1 MATHPRRRRRR
12 RRSPLPVMLSIFIL
26 MLLVLGVSLYRS
38 NRVLQTTRHDPVFTD
53 LPAGFDGCKIV
64 VLSDLHGAEFGE
76 GNEDLLKAVAKQQP
90 DLIAV
95 TGDLIDEDTPDPK
108 GYAEIMQELQ
118 PQLTELQQKQDLER
132 LCQFYDA
139 ALEKLN

>member
-1 MATHPRRRRRR
+1 MGITDSQSVQRIEVPMKKLSLLLACALLCGTASLAAAACSPEEAQKKANEFATA
-12 RRSPLPVMLSIFIL
+12 I
-26 MLLVLGVSLYRS
+26 
-38 NRVLQTTRHDPVFTD
+38 Q
-53 LPAGFDGCKIV
+53 A
-64 VLSDLHGAEFGE
+64 
-76 GNEDLLKAVAKQQP
+76 
-90 DLIAV
+90 
-95 TGDLIDEDTPDPK
+95 DPK

>member
-1 MATHPRRRRRR
+1 MKFLSLILAAALSLGSFSFAMAAC
-12 RRSPLPVMLSIFIL
+12 SPEEAQKKA
-26 MLLVLGVSLYRS
+26 
-38 NRVLQTTRHDPVFTD
+38 N
-53 LPAGFDGCKIV
+53 
-64 VLSDLHGAEFGE
+64 EFATAIQK
-76 GNEDLLKAVAKQQP
+76 KAQA
-90 DLIAV
+90 
-95 TGDLIDEDTPDPK
+95 DPK

>member
-1 MATHPRRRRRR
+1 MGITDSQSVQRIEVPMKKLSLLLACALLCGTASLAAAAC
-12 RRSPLPVMLSIFIL
+12 SPEEA
-26 MLLVLGVSLYRS
+26 
-38 NRVLQTTRHDPVFTD
+38 Q
-53 LPAGFDGCKIV
+53 K
-64 VLSDLHGAEFGE
+64 
-76 GNEDLLKAVAKQQP
+76 KAQA
-90 DLIAV
+90 
-95 TGDLIDEDTPDPK
+95 DPK

>member
-1 MATHPRRRRRR
+1 MGITDSQSVQRIEVPMKKLSLLLACALLCGTASLAAAACSPEEAQKKAHEFATA
-12 RRSPLPVMLSIFIL
+12 I
-26 MLLVLGVSLYRS
+26 
-38 NRVLQTTRHDPVFTD
+38 Q
-53 LPAGFDGCKIV
+53 K
-64 VLSDLHGAEFGE
+64 
-76 GNEDLLKAVAKQQP
+76 KAQA
-90 DLIAV
+90 
-95 TGDLIDEDTPDPK
+95 DPK

>member
-1 MATHPRRRRRR
+1 
-12 RRSPLPVMLSIFIL
+12 
-26 MLLVLGVSLYRS
+26 MLLPSR
-38 NRVLQTTRHDPVFTD
+38 
-53 LPAGFDGCKIV
+53 K
-64 VLSDLHGAEFGE
+64 
-76 GNEDLLKAVAKQQP
+76 KAQA
-90 DLIAV
+90 
-95 TGDLIDEDTPDPK
+95 DPK